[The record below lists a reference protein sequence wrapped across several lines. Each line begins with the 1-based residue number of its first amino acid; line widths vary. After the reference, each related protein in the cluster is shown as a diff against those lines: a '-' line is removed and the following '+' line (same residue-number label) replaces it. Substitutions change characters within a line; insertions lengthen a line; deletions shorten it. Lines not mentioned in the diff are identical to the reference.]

1 MRVEVSQ
8 PTWILGTLQVETQDR
23 EEELRQKSNESKII
37 EIEKAIERD
46 LVMQREILRG
56 RYVLVMRGGGMEYL
70 GAGQGCQIA
79 S

>member
-1 MRVEVSQ
+1 MSNESLEVSQ

-46 LVMQREILRG
+46 LGMQREILRG
-56 RYVLVMRGGGMEYL
+56 RYEGEGGWS
-70 GAGQGCQIA
+70 I
-79 S
+79 